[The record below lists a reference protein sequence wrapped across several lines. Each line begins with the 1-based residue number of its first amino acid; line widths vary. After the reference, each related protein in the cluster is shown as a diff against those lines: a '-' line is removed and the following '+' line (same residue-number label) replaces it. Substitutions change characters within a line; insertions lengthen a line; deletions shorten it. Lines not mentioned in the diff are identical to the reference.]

1 MKGVQNHS
9 KSSQKKK
16 KKQAPILRSIK
27 SKWGANQISKE
38 FALLNKVFL
47 ICYINTQSGPYG
59 MRVANYFQ
67 MFRTKFTLQ
76 YPCNDMTPGITEM
89 RENGFRQEQ
98 IRLKKT
104 NKAKGNYKN

>member
-1 MKGVQNHS
+1 
-9 KSSQKKK
+9 
-16 KKQAPILRSIK
+16 
-27 SKWGANQISKE
+27 
-38 FALLNKVFL
+38 
-47 ICYINTQSGPYG
+47 

-98 IRLKKT
+98 IRLKKLIKPKEIT
-104 NKAKGNYKN
+104 KIKGCFHGSLIFLLRSNLYCMSNQYFLSYIKQKHTCLPILI